1 MGNGAL
7 QNEPHNKKLMHNYL
21 RKLFSTTFSKYSK
34 VNPRRKMSDTVC
46 CIISITSK

>member
-7 QNEPHNKKLMHNYL
+7 QNEPHNKKIMHNYL

-34 VNPRRKMSDTVC
+34 VNPRVKCETLLHYNYN
-46 CIISITSK
+46 